1 MTGKNEIQKFNSG
14 RPNSPSLAPNPRRR
28 PLAMVTGV
36 LCFILSLFFYYGTVL
51 RVHFERTDL
60 LDLGPYPDAVEYF
73 AQANSILKEGAPTI
87 QIGYDR
93 LPSRY
98 PPGYPVLM
106 IPWLRFLPHNG
117 ILAPFRTNQTMGL
130 LLLAG
135 CFVLY
140 LAIGRPLAGGLAALL
155 IATQPAF
162 ITFSRSSMSDLSGGA
177 LAVLA
182 FALVYLGL
190 SWRRRWL
197 IYCAAIVLG
206 LSLCIRPQLL
216 FFAPLLISMAVFP
229 VFRSRAKWLFHC
241 VLVILTFALAAG
253 PYFILN
259 TFEFGHPLKTGYDFW
274 VPSLTD
280 KQIPLSVH
288 NVPRQL

>member
-1 MTGKNEIQKFNSG
+1 MTAKNKIEDHNPTETI
-14 RPNSPSLAPNPRRR
+14 SPSLVAGHRQFSLPV
-28 PLAMVTGV
+28 ATGI
-36 LCFILSLFFYYGTVL
+36 LCFILSLLFYYGTVL
-51 RVHFERTDL
+51 RVDFKQTDL

-106 IPWLRFLPHNG
+106 IPWLRSLPHNG

-155 IATQPAF
+155 LATQPAF
-162 ITFSRSSMSDLSGGA
+162 VTFSRSSMSDLSGGA
-177 LAVLA
+177 ATVLA